1 MYTVIY
7 EKQFYNDFNYW
18 KRLVPELVD
27 EIKAVVEEMIENGQI
42 PDEYN
47 PHVLTNHNLNY
58 RGSMEFHLL
67 DGKVGLLV
75 IYYPNQKKRSFR
87 FIRLG
92 THEELFHEQEK

>member
-27 EIKAVVEEMIENGQI
+27 EIKAVVEEIVVEEIIENGQI

-58 RGSMEFHLL
+58 RGSM
-67 DGKVGLLV
+67 
-75 IYYPNQKKRSFR
+75 
-87 FIRLG
+87 
-92 THEELFHEQEK
+92 